1 MAERE
6 PNNHLHFI
14 FQNSAHAESFTPP
27 RSRDDKK
34 IPDRER
40 AAHGS
45 ALLDKLQQLICLGGV
60 KYASLPLSPQPI
72 QHITCVSIRWIHRVK
87 HLNNTPLSH
96 DQR

>member
-27 RSRDDKK
+27 RGGDDKK

-45 ALLDKLQQLICLGGV
+45 ALLDKLQQLKPALAEAVEQQRQAGIDEGV
-60 KYASLPLSPQPI
+60 GLQIEFESFPDVELEIGRAS
-72 QHITCVSIRWIHRVK
+72 CREMR
-87 HLNNTPLSH
+87 
-96 DQR
+96 